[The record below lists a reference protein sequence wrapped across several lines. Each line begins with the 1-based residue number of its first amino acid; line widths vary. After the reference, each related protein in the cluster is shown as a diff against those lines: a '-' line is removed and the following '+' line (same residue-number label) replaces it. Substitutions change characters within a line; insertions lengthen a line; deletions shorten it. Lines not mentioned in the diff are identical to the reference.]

1 MEKTTKVVLPVPK
14 MDINAPIKVSIGEPG
29 ESTEYATGVTPK
41 NRLLYVLGIAGFAV
55 LSLLV
60 CGILIFYVTG
70 FRSISEQKVVK
81 VVESQVEVSKTST
94 FERGSVT
101 FEVLNGSG
109 TPGAAKKAAD
119 SLQSLGYEVT
129 GTGNTGQVT
138 GNKLYLKANA
148 EGYLGNIITDL
159 AGFEVSTVSGELTE
173 GTASA
178 RLIIGK

>member
-1 MEKTTKVVLPVPK
+1 MEKTIKVALPVPK
-14 MDINAPIKVSIGEPG
+14 MDINAPIKVPIGEPG

-41 NRLLYVLGIAGFAV
+41 NRLLYVLGLVGFVV

-81 VVESQVEVSKTST
+81 VVESQVEVSKTPT
-94 FERGSVT
+94 FERGNIT

-109 TPGAAKKAAD
+109 VPGAAKKAAD
-119 SLQSLGYEVT
+119 SLQGLGYEVT
-129 GTGNTGQVT
+129 GTGNTGQVA
-138 GNKLYLKANA
+138 GNKLYLKTSV
-148 EGYLGNIITDL
+148 EGYLDNIITDL
-159 AGFEVSTVSGELTE
+159 SGFEISTVSGELTE

-178 RLIIGK
+178 RLVIGK